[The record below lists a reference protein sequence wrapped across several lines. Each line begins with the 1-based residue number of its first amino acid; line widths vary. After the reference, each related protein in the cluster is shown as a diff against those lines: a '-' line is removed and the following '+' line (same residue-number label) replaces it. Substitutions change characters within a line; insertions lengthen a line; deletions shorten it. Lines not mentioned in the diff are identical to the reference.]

1 MLYKVLTVSAIAAML
16 FSAGC
21 TKANGSISIPTNTP
35 PAITQTY
42 TPSPTNTPFP
52 SDTPTYTP
60 SPTTPVPLEG
70 RLFFDMNGS
79 GLQDEAT
86 FNYNPAYGYDPARL
100 TDERQPLQADLLKVI
115 TNYMA
120 AHPELKK
127 GDFITIEEP
136 GLSGYTVCV
145 ESTCDKTDAEG
156 KFVIADPG
164 ASSSPKLTITD
175 PNAGVP
181 ALEMGYINKW
191 NGPVVIPAYEINGV
205 QVPEQHLN
213 DTEVIPIARGITV
226 KAGQLNEIGLMQGF
240 LTLPFSNETWKKV
253 TRIVGYDHDPRIN
266 MILRYDGN
274 TLRCTPFGVGCFGPD
289 DGHIGTDYGL
299 PSSSVIFASLPG
311 DLETWINQNGAGSR
325 NLRIKNNLNIG
336 GGNNFETDCD
346 HLSVY
351 IIPASV
357 SDWNTQ
363 NFGHFYRGQILALS
377 GHTGTEWDHVHTD
390 MHFGTDLPI
399 REDAYL
405 AGLRREKDP
414 YGVLEPVP
422 VTFDYERNS
431 LWSVFNLPIFPF
443 DVEHK

>member
-1 MLYKVLTVSAIAAML
+1 MKMLYKIPTVSAIAAML
-16 FSAGC
+16 FSAAC
-21 TKANGSISIPTNTP
+21 TKVNGNTSTPTNTP
-35 PAITQTY
+35 QAITQTHTPSNTPTF
-42 TPSPTNTPFP
+42 TPSPTNIP
-52 SDTPTYTP
+52 D
-60 SPTTPVPLEG
+60 LEG

-79 GLQDEAT
+79 GLPDEAT
-86 FNYNPAYGYDPARL
+86 FNYDSARL
-100 TDERQPLQADLLKVI
+100 TDERQPLQADLNKSIDDYVS
-115 TNYMA
+115 
-120 AHPELKK
+120 AHPDLKN
-127 GDFITIEEP
+127 GDLITIEEP

-145 ESTCDKTDAEG
+145 QDDCVQTDPQG
-156 KFVIADPG
+156 NFSLPNKSS
-164 ASSSPKLTITD
+164 ASRVSIKVTD
-175 PNAGVP
+175 PNAGTP
-181 ALEMGYINKW
+181 ALEMRYINQW
-191 NGPVVIPAYEINGV
+191 NKAVVIPAYEMNGV

-213 DTEVIPIARGITV
+213 DTTVIPLGKGISIKLGADNNV
-226 KAGQLNEIGLMQGF
+226 GLMQGF

-266 MILRYDGN
+266 MILSYDGN
-274 TLRCTPFGVGCFGPD
+274 TLRCNPFGVGCSGAD

-299 PSSSVIFASLPG
+299 PSLSVISASLPG

-325 NLRIKNNLNIG
+325 NLRIKSDLNIG
-336 GGNNFETDCD
+336 GGDNFETVYS

-351 IIPASV
+351 MIPASV

-377 GHTGTEWDHVHTD
+377 GHAGTEWDHLHTD
-390 MHFGTDLPI
+390 THFGTDLPI

-431 LWSVFNLPIFPF
+431 IWSVFNLPIFPF
-443 DVEHK
+443 LIEHK